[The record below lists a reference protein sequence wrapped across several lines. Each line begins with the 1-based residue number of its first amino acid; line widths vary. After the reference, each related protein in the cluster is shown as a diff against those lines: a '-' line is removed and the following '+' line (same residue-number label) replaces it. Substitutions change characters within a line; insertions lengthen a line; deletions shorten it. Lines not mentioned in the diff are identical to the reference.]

1 MDSYEDF
8 HRQYVCIVR
17 QMRTK
22 PGPSTAEALR
32 LTFALMEL
40 MSAHPAIWT
49 ECVEEFLASE

>member
-1 MDSYEDF
+1 MDDYIDF

-32 LTFALMEL
+32 LTFALMDL
-40 MSAHPAIWT
+40 MSAHPDTWT
-49 ECVEEFLASE
+49 KRAEDWLASE